1 MYKIILVLDFGDG
14 DPSEVSI
21 KDDNKPEQKLCNFLC
36 DYYLNLRKLGRII
49 AALFILIIFM
59 SQYEFVEKLN
69 NMKYIYV

>member
-36 DYYLNLRKLGRII
+36 DY
-49 AALFILIIFM
+49 F
-59 SQYEFVEKLN
+59 YEN
-69 NMKYIYV
+69 WDDYVHLQ